1 MKKAQQVIADIERF
15 KLAAIEL
22 IDRAIALK
30 TCPYEDVLCFEP
42 YLTSSLDSKWKFH
55 WKAAFDTIKIHYEM
69 KGYIVNLQGKRY
81 PADDFRTLSEHN
93 VPNSYW
99 NVCKV
104 YWVKND
110 EFPIE

>member
-69 KGYIVNLQGKRY
+69 KGYIVNLQGKRHH
-81 PADDFRTLSEHN
+81 ADDLEHYQN
-93 VPNSYW
+93 IMYQILTGIF
-99 NVCKV
+99 
-104 YWVKND
+104 VKFIGSRMMNC
-110 EFPIE
+110 E